1 MQFTKLRLA
10 GFKSFVESTEFLIEP
25 GLTGVVGPNGCGKSN
40 LVEAL
45 RWVMGENRVKQ
56 MRGGEMDDVIF
67 AGTTSRP
74 ARNIAEVSLLIEN
87 QHRKAPAAYN
97 DLTEIEIVRRIE
109 RGQGSAYRVG
119 GREARAR
126 DVQLFFADLASGAHS
141 PALVSQ
147 GRIGAII
154 NAKPTERRAL
164 LEEAAGITGLH
175 SRRHEAELKLK
186 AAEANL
192 ARLDDV
198 LRTLDTQ
205 YQGLKKQA
213 KQAARYRNMSDLIR
227 RAEAIL
233 YTLRWREALA
243 ARDAAAERL
252 NLAERQVADITGRA
266 AVAATELAESEARL
280 PALRKSE
287 AEAAAALAR
296 LTIAREQLE
305 AEEQRVASALAQ
317 TEARLAQLEADGA
330 RERGQAAD
338 AEAALRR
345 IAEERETI
353 AATEIEAADL
363 IRDTGASLNAQRAK
377 VEEQDAAIAQATERV
392 AAAEA
397 ERNTLRRTIDDLTH
411 RIEKLR
417 TRLAAIEAD
426 RNSVAAA
433 TVEAARHDSAEA
445 RVRAADEALAVATAA
460 QEAAEAARR
469 AAQEEER
476 GARDVLRAAEAELGR
491 IDAERAGLA
500 KILGAAGT
508 ADLFAPVV
516 DQIRAV
522 PGYETA
528 LGAALGDDLTA
539 PIDASAPMHWRVVD
553 ATGEAPALPQGA
565 EPLASFVTAPAALA
579 RRLSQIGVVADEQ
592 SGEIVAR
599 GLLQGQRL
607 VSRSGALWRWDGFT
621 VTAGTP
627 TAAAT
632 RLAQRN
638 RLSELE
644 QPRAEA
650 ATLVEATQARFAR
663 AIEAG
668 RAAEAQ
674 DAAAREATRR
684 AHAELQA
691 ARDAQAA
698 LAREA
703 ATQSAKLAGLVEQA
717 DRFAAD
723 LADHT
728 GRQQASEE
736 KFAQIPD
743 PSAARDELARDR
755 AALATERAK
764 LTELQATLHRL
775 EREADARR
783 QRVQT
788 LAQDETQ
795 WQARAASAQRQIE
808 ILTDRIAQTTAERD
822 ELASRPAQIAADRDA
837 LFGKL
842 QEAEQA
848 RRDAAD
854 ALAEAENATA
864 DAERRLKGIESEL
877 GTAREDRVREEA
889 TAAQVA
895 QAMEELALRIRERLD
910 CAPEETLAAGGLE
923 ADDELPELRQ
933 IEARLERLAKERDT
947 MGPVNLR
954 AEQEAAELE
963 QQMSTL
969 QGEKDDLVRAIARL
983 RQGIASLNR
992 EGRDRLLGAFETVN
1006 KNFQDLFVKLFGGG
1020 RAHLSLATTLPPEA
1034 PDQPP
1039 REVDP
1044 LEAGLEV
1051 MASPPGKKLQT
1062 LSLLSGGEQALTALA
1077 LLFAVF
1083 ISNPAPICVLDEV
1096 DAPLDDANV
1105 DRFCTLLEHMVS
1117 ATGTRF
1123 VVVTHHRMTMAR
1135 MDRLFGVTM
1144 AERGVSQLVSVDLAV
1159 AEQMRATA

>member
-25 GLTGVVGPNGCGKSN
+25 GLTGIVGPNGCGKSN

-74 ARNIAEVSLLIEN
+74 ARNIAEVSLLIDN
-87 QHRKAPAAYN
+87 HDRRAPAAYN

-109 RGQGSAYRVG
+109 RGQGSSYRVG

-233 YTLRWREALA
+233 YTLRWREAVA

-252 NLAERQVADITGRA
+252 AMAERQVADITGRA
-266 AVAATELAESEARL
+266 AAAATELAEAEARL

-317 TEARLAQLEADGA
+317 TEARLAQLEADSA
-330 RERGQAAD
+330 RERGEAAD
-338 AEAALRR
+338 AVAALRR

-353 AATEIEAADL
+353 AAVEIEAADTV
-363 IRDTGASLNAQRAK
+363 RETSAALNAQRAK
-377 VEEQDAAIAQATERV
+377 VEERDAAIAQATERV

-397 ERNTLRRTIDDLTH
+397 ERNTLRRAIDDLAQ
-411 RIEKLR
+411 RIETLR
-417 TRLAAIEAD
+417 ARLAAVEAE
-426 RNSVAAA
+426 RNEVAAA
-433 TVEAARHDSAEA
+433 TIEAARHESAEA
-445 RVRAADEALAVATAA
+445 RVRAADEALAQANAA

-476 GARDVLRAAEAELGR
+476 GAREALRAAEAELGR

-508 ADLFAPVV
+508 GDLFAPVV

-553 ATGEAPALPQGA
+553 AAGEAPALPQGA

-579 RRLSQIGVVADEQ
+579 LRLSQIGVVADEQ
-592 SGEIVAR
+592 SGEIIAR
-599 GLLQGQRL
+599 GLRQGQRL

-621 VTAGTP
+621 VKAGTP

-638 RLSELE
+638 RLTELE
-644 QPRAEA
+644 QPRAQA
-650 ATLVEATQARFAR
+650 AALVEAAQTRFAR
-663 AIEAG
+663 AVEAG

-674 DAAAREATRR
+674 DAAAREAART
-684 AHAELQA
+684 AHTELRA

-703 ATQSAKLAGLVEQA
+703 AAQSARLAGLAEQA
-717 DRFAAD
+717 ERLAAD
-723 LADHT
+723 LADHSS
-728 GRQQASEE
+728 RQQANEE

-743 PSAARDELARDR
+743 PSAAREQLSRDR
-755 AALATERAK
+755 AELATERAR
-764 LTELQATLHRL
+764 LAELQATLHRL

-783 QRVQT
+783 QRLQT
-788 LAQDETQ
+788 LVQEETQ
-795 WQARAASAQRQIE
+795 WQARIASAQRQIG
-808 ILTDRIAQTTAERD
+808 ILTERIAQTTTERD
-822 ELASRPAQIAADRDA
+822 ELARRPAQIAADRDA
-837 LFGKL
+837 LFEKL

-848 RRDAAD
+848 RKDAAD
-854 ALAEAENATA
+854 ALAVSENETAE
-864 DAERRLKGIESEL
+864 AERRLKAIEAEL
-877 GTAREDRVREEA
+877 GTAREERVREEA

-895 QAMEELALRIRERLD
+895 QAMDELAQRIRERLD
-910 CAPEETLAAGGLE
+910 CAPEETLAAGGLD

-933 IEARLERLAKERDT
+933 IEARLERLIKERDT

-983 RQGIASLNR
+983 RQGISSLNR

-1105 DRFCTLLEHMVS
+1105 DRFCTLLEHMAS
-1117 ATGTRF
+1117 TTGTRF
-1123 VVVTHHRMTMAR
+1123 IVVTHHRMTMAR

-1144 AERGVSQLVSVDLAV
+1144 AERGVSQLVSVDLAG